1 MDAAT
6 RKLWALKLAV
16 ESMPP
21 VGHEG
26 TTKVILD
33 RANSF
38 DQWLTVAP
46 GSGADAVEPPSLGDR
61 PARRRRG

>member
-16 ESMPP
+16 ESMPAA
-21 VGHEG
+21 GHPG
-26 TTKVILD
+26 TTQIFLD
-33 RANSF
+33 RAKSF
-38 DQWLTVAP
+38 DEWLIVAP